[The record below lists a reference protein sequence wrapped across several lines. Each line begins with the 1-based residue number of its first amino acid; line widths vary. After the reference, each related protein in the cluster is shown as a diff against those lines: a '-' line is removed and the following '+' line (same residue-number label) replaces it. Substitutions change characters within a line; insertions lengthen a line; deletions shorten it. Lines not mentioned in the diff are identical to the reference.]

1 MICYRVYCTSVLAS
15 HNIDNLDM
23 DTELNPLFFVNVADI
38 DKLSEET
45 SFVACKSNNN
55 RRGGGWTSCIDLLY
69 TVGPLFLIDT
79 IE

>member
-55 RRGGGWTSCIDLLY
+55 RRGGEG
-69 TVGPLFLIDT
+69 VGPAVLISFIQWDLSF
-79 IE
+79 